1 MKLKTLS
8 LALSFIFALTA
19 CQQDPQ
25 AWNNEIKEKKVTLVE
40 NKNKHD
46 LESVTNQSLNE
57 QKAKLQELTANK
69 SCDTSAQCQ
78 VIAVGSR
85 ACGGPSQYAIYS
97 NKNVNSDTVQTLA
110 SDITVAEKVFNEK
123 NNMMSICQHLEEP
136 AAQCINNQCTKS
148 LKNGDI
154 Y

>member
-8 LALSFIFALTA
+8 LTLSFIFTLTA
-19 CQQDPQ
+19 CQSDQQ
-25 AWNNEIKEKKVTLVE
+25 ASTETAKQTPAIKVE
-40 NKNKHD
+40 NKNKQELASIPTQNLD
-46 LESVTNQSLNE
+46 EK
-57 QKAKLQELTANK
+57 KAKLLELTANK
-69 SCDTSAQCQ
+69 DCDTSTQCQ

-97 NKNVNSDTVQTLA
+97 SKHTSAETVKALA

-123 NNMMSICQHLEEP
+123 NGMMSICQHLEKP
-136 AAQCINNQCTKS
+136 AAQCINNKCTKS
-148 LKNGDI
+148 LQGGDI